1 MSKQTFKAITA
12 ASLFITLLSLGL
24 NLFFLVERQKL
35 NADNLEYLSSRQEV
49 LSIIKNYSIRE
60 FPEKKDLQTG
70 ELKGLVSSLEDPYS
84 IYLPQV
90 QNQEFNDSL
99 NQRYEGVGIR
109 FDYVN
114 EQITVMEVFEGPAK
128 KGGVEVGYML
138 MSVNDKG
145 VIGQTIEDV
154 AKQIRG
160 PKDSE
165 VKLKFLTPE
174 GQKDFKLKRDKI
186 STELITLEFKDD
198 VAILKIV
205 SFGNDLDTKLAEK
218 TKEIREKQA
227 KAVIIDVRGN
237 GGGLLDQTIEVAS
250 YFINPN
256 EEVVIEKEKK
266 KEITLRTS
274 EKNPNLW
281 DLPVAVM
288 VDGNSASA
296 SEILAGAL
304 RDQREAK
311 LIGRKTF
318 GKGTVQQIYNL
329 SNKDNL
335 KLTIAEWYTP
345 KGSQI
350 DKIGLEPDVK
360 GEKAENDLAE
370 AIKAVK
376 S

>member
-138 MSVNDKG
+138 MYLKG
-145 VIGQTIEDV
+145 LVV
-154 AKQIRG
+154 LFN
-160 PKDSE
+160 SH
-165 VKLKFLTPE
+165 
-174 GQKDFKLKRDKI
+174 QK
-186 STELITLEFKDD
+186 
-198 VAILKIV
+198 
-205 SFGNDLDTKLAEK
+205 
-218 TKEIREKQA
+218 
-227 KAVIIDVRGN
+227 
-237 GGGLLDQTIEVAS
+237 
-250 YFINPN
+250 
-256 EEVVIEKEKK
+256 
-266 KEITLRTS
+266 
-274 EKNPNLW
+274 
-281 DLPVAVM
+281 
-288 VDGNSASA
+288 
-296 SEILAGAL
+296 
-304 RDQREAK
+304 
-311 LIGRKTF
+311 
-318 GKGTVQQIYNL
+318 YNL
-329 SNKDNL
+329 VLICITMSPL
-335 KLTIAEWYTP
+335 LY
-345 KGSQI
+345 
-350 DKIGLEPDVK
+350 
-360 GEKAENDLAE
+360 
-370 AIKAVK
+370 
-376 S
+376 

>member
-360 GEKAENDLAE
+360 VEKAENDLAE
-370 AIKAVK
+370 AMKVVG